1 MFDYSKY
8 VGRIPLLTQNV
19 FEDLILGEKDLNKI
33 RNLRKR
39 MKAHSNIMEYIEV
52 GMAVNLYK
60 DLKNIGVIE

>member
-8 VGRIPLLTQNV
+8 VGRMPLLTQNV

-33 RNLRKR
+33 SNLRKR
-39 MKAHSNIMEYIEV
+39 MKAHNNIMKYIEV